1 MDLLPEVDEYICSVA
16 FHPSGDQLAVGLSNG
31 RTDLYD
37 VEHKTLIR
45 SIRGHT
51 DRVSSSAFTYG
62 MLFTG
67 SKDSK
72 ILGHDYRSHITSNM
86 RFLGHRGEVCG
97 LKHDPCGLAS
107 GSNDNL
113 AMVWDLNSGRMRHQL
128 VGHKAAVKALAWC
141 PWQRNL
147 LATGGGTSDQTMRFW
162 NIETGK
168 IISTVPTES
177 QVCSLIWNKKEKEIL
192 SSHGF
197 SENQLSLWKY
207 PGYSKVAD
215 LHGHS
220 QRVLHMALAPDGT
233 TVCTASADE
242 TLRFWKVF
250 ESSDSN

>member
-1 MDLLPEVDEYICSVA
+1 
-16 FHPSGDQLAVGLSNG
+16 
-31 RTDLYD
+31 
-37 VEHKTLIR
+37 
-45 SIRGHT
+45 
-51 DRVSSSAFTYG
+51 

-72 ILGHDYRSHITSNM
+72 ILGHDYREAGGCT
-86 RFLGHRGEVCG
+86 FKLTGHRGEVCG
-97 LKHDPCGLAS
+97 LKHDACGLAS
-107 GSNDNL
+107 GSNDNSAL
-113 AMVWDLNSGRMRHQL
+113 IWDLQTGKVRHQL

-168 IISTVPTES
+168 LIQTVNTES
-177 QVCSLIWNKKEKEIL
+177 QVCSLLWNPKDKEIL

-197 SENQLSLWKY
+197 SENQLSLWRY
-207 PGYSKVAD
+207 PGCSKVAD

-220 QRVLHMALAPDGT
+220 QRVLHMVMAPDNS

-250 ESSDSN
+250 EGSSEPDYEKGFTTLNTKFCTLR